1 MMNFSEIQTR
11 LLLRIGRLIRNGE
24 LTERGFARSSG
35 ISQPHIHKV
44 LKGTRNLSTAGFDL
58 LLKSLGCSLLDFV
71 HEDEM
76 ALHRAWDLRRQARCI
91 EVPLRTTALGPG
103 QPWPADRS
111 RSDLYPIPCS
121 LRPDTAR
128 LAIVRLNPDPNM
140 RETLR
145 LCRVAVIDLT
155 SQVTQDATSLYA
167 VDRGE
172 DVVLRRVRRGSNRL
186 YLISDQNPDCPLL
199 WEAVP
204 KIDSR
209 GNPAIRGRVIWL
221 NELEPP

>member
-1 MMNFSEIQTR
+1 
-11 LLLRIGRLIRNGE
+11 
-24 LTERGFARSSG
+24 
-35 ISQPHIHKV
+35 
-44 LKGTRNLSTAGFDL
+44 
-58 LLKSLGCSLLDFV
+58 
-71 HEDEM
+71 
-76 ALHRAWDLRRQARCI
+76 
-91 EVPLRTTALGPG
+91 
-103 QPWPADRS
+103 
-111 RSDLYPIPCS
+111 
-121 LRPDTAR
+121 
-128 LAIVRLNPDPNM
+128 M

-145 LCRVAVIDLT
+145 LCRVAVIDLA